1 MRLAIRLLAND
12 TSATMTNYPLSN
24 QEAAINKHSA
34 AEWPKLESWSLTA
47 AATAAD
53 RESALW

>member
-12 TSATMTNYPLSN
+12 TSATMTNCPLSN

-34 AEWPKLESWSLTA
+34 EWPKLASCSFSA

>member
-34 AEWPKLESWSLTA
+34 RMAKLASWSLTA